1 MAKERISNET
11 LAKVLVKAVEDLQEK
26 LKGMEIILG
35 KHSGLVADTLKK
47 PVPIDNQALEESM
60 QKLHKI
66 EESLKDTIRQG
77 KQDLTKPFWLWI
89 AGICFATLLVAIGL
103 FVYNSSHNKHIEELE
118 RKAKELEEKI
128 LIINSVE
135 RYFDEHQQQFQEY
148 EKWRKGNK

>member
-35 KHSGLVADTLKK
+35 KHSGLVINTLKK

-60 QKLHKI
+60 QKLQKI
-66 EESLKDTIRQG
+66 QNSLKDTISQG

-118 RKAKELEEKI
+118 EKAREYDSIQK
-128 LIINSVE
+128 
-135 RYFDEHQQQFQEY
+135 YFNEDDKAYQAY
-148 EKWRKGNK
+148 EKWRTAPQKK

>member
-60 QKLHKI
+60 QKLQKI
-66 EESLKDTIRQG
+66 QNSLKDTISQG
-77 KQDLTKPFWLWI
+77 KQDLTKPL
-89 AGICFATLLVAIGL
+89 TQIGRA
-103 FVYNSSHNKHIEELE
+103 SCRE
-118 RKAKELEEKI
+118 R
-128 LIINSVE
+128 V
-135 RYFDEHQQQFQEY
+135 
-148 EKWRKGNK
+148 

>member
-35 KHSGLVADTLKK
+35 KHSGLVIDTLKK

-66 EESLKDTIRQG
+66 EESLKTTISQG
-77 KQDLTKPFWLWI
+77 KQDLTKPFWIWI
-89 AGICFATLLVAIGL
+89 AGICFATLLAAIGL
-103 FVYNSSHNKHIEELE
+103 FVYDSSYNKHIEELE
-118 RKAKELEEKI
+118 RKAKELEEKTR
-128 LIINSVE
+128 IINSVE

>member
-60 QKLHKI
+60 QKLQKI
-66 EESLKDTIRQG
+66 QNSLKKKD
-77 KQDLTKPFWLWI
+77 
-89 AGICFATLLVAIGL
+89 ICLEITANL
-103 FVYNSSHNKHIEELE
+103 FK
-118 RKAKELEEKI
+118 R
-128 LIINSVE
+128 LINLINL
-135 RYFDEHQQQFQEY
+135 
-148 EKWRKGNK
+148 

>member
-35 KHSGLVADTLKK
+35 KHSGLVIDTLKK

-66 EESLKDTIRQG
+66 EESLKTTISQG

-118 RKAKELEEKI
+118 SKAKELEEKI